1 MEADMETFD
10 FKKTRAEWLAGDTR
24 RDAGLSTPAEIKRLD
39 DLSYGPHGRFNLL
52 DVYYPRE
59 TAGLLPVIIN
69 VHGGGYFYGSKEIY
83 QYYCM
88 DLARRGFLVVNGNY
102 RLAPESCYPAPLED
116 LAAMLNWFW
125 QQQDRLPV
133 DWSRLYAVGDS
144 AGGQLVSQL
153 MLLAANPD
161 YAALFSFKLPPL
173 RFKAVGLNCGMY
185 DLAVLGRQ
193 VGQNALY
200 TAYLGPEP
208 ESRFGRQLEVLAYID
223 QRYPAASIITG
234 AEDFLVANA
243 HPMGDLLTA
252 RGVDNQVTI
261 YGQPGQGNCG
271 HVFHV
276 DIRNPLGRQCNDEQC
291 AFFLRHG

>member
-10 FKKTRAEWLAGDTR
+10 FEKTRAEWLAGDTR
-24 RDAGLSTPAEIKRLD
+24 RDAGLRTPEDIKRLD
-39 DLSYGPHGRFNLL
+39 DLSYGSHGRFNQL
-52 DVYYPRE
+52 DIYYPRA
-59 TAGLLPVIIN
+59 TAGLLPVILN

-102 RLAPESCYPAPLED
+102 RLAPEARYPAPLED
-116 LAAMLNWFW
+116 FAAMLNWFW
-125 QQQDRLPV
+125 QQRGQWPV

-153 MLLAANPD
+153 MLLLANPE
-161 YAALFSFKLPPL
+161 YAALFRFQLPPL

-185 DLAVLGRQ
+185 DLAALARQ
-193 VGQNALY
+193 VGENALY

-223 QRYPAASIITG
+223 ERYPAASIITG
-234 AEDFLVANA
+234 AEDFLSGNA
-243 HPMGDLLTA
+243 RPMGDLLTA
-252 RGVDNQVTI
+252 RGVDNQVTV
-261 YGQPGQGNCG
+261 YGKPGQGNCG

-291 AFFLRHG
+291 AFFLRHA